1 MLTPNLTPELQEIQ
15 AKAREL
21 AADFA
26 TRAAQHDQDRSA
38 PVENYAML
46 RNAGFFGL
54 TVPKEYGGMGAGYL
68 GWVVAAEE
76 LAQGCP
82 STALSFNM
90 HVMNTGIVYED
101 PDMPESA
108 RRRVAELVIGEGKLT
123 CGIAS
128 EPGSSSHLGG
138 SFQMKTVAKRV
149 EGGYR
154 VYGTKRFATMWE
166 ASDLAFMW
174 VFPEG
179 TANPNAA
186 LGLMV
191 PTHGEGVTV
200 QDVWDPIGMRATRSN
215 TVVLDG
221 VFVPDANVL
230 YGVDN
235 WAEAF
240 LAKNGAWSYGAYTN
254 VYLGV
259 GVGILNK
266 MKQLSG
272 DRVAKGYAQPMSYHP
287 DVRRRVAE
295 VAVDLDAAR
304 LMNHHAAALHM
315 QFGPSMATVE
325 AFMKAKYVT
334 GRAVSKAAQ
343 YATAACGVTSLARS
357 VGLERLIR
365 DAATAPIQPPSE
377 DFALDM
383 AAQIE
388 LGLNPA
394 EVMPPVKMVSEAGS
408 LSDR

>member
-1 MLTPNLTPELQEIQ
+1 MLSPNLTPELQAIQ

-38 PVENYAML
+38 PAENYAML
-46 RNAGFFGL
+46 RDAGFFGL
-54 TVPKEYGGMGAGYL
+54 TVPKEYGGMGAGFL
-68 GWVVAAEE
+68 GWAVVAEE

-138 SFQMKTVAKRV
+138 SFQMYTRAKKV

-154 VYGTKRFATMWE
+154 VYGTKRYATMWE

-174 VFPEG
+174 VMPEG
-179 TANPNAA
+179 AATPFAA

-191 PTHGEGVTV
+191 PTHGDGVTV
-200 QDVWDPIGMRATRSN
+200 QDVWDTMGMRATRSN
-215 TVVLDG
+215 TVTLDG
-221 VFVPDANVL
+221 VFVPEANVL
-230 YGVDN
+230 YAVDN

-259 GVGILNK
+259 GVGILNT
-266 MKQLSG
+266 MKRLSG

-295 VAVDLDAAR
+295 VAVELDAAR
-304 LMNHHAAALHM
+304 LMLRHAAAMHM
-315 QFGPSMATVE
+315 ELGPSFATVE
-325 AFMKAKYVT
+325 AFMKAKYMT

-343 YATAACGVTSLARS
+343 YATVACGVTSLARAA
-357 VGLERLIR
+357 GLERLIR

-383 AAQIE
+383 ISQME

-394 EVMPPVKMVSEAGS
+394 ELMPPLKLASEAGS